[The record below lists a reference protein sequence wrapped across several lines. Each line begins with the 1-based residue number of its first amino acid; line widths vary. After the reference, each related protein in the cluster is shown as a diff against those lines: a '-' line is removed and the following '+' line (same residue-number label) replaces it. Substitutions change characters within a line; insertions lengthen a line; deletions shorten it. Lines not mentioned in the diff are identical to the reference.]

1 LRHALPAVLTLLMA
15 VAGLFY
21 LFGSGA
27 AQRLESVEAPAAN
40 RLRQRLRRLNGAI
53 ILLTA
58 AAMAAGCYAFDPQR
72 PGLLFLLDWLLVV
85 LLLAAMLVL
94 VVADLR
100 LTHQLR
106 KEFAR
111 KWQP

>member
-1 LRHALPAVLTLLMA
+1 VLVLLMA
-15 VAGLFY
+15 VAGLHY
-21 LFGSGA
+21 LLGSRA
-27 AQRLESVEAPAAN
+27 ARRLESVEAPSAN
-40 RLRQRLRRLNGAI
+40 LLRRRLRRLNGGI
-53 ILLTA
+53 ILLLAT
-58 AAMAAGCYAFDPQR
+58 AMAAGFYAFDLR
-72 PGLLFLLDWLLVV
+72 RAGLLFLLDWLLVV
-85 LLLAAMLVL
+85 LLMATMLVL